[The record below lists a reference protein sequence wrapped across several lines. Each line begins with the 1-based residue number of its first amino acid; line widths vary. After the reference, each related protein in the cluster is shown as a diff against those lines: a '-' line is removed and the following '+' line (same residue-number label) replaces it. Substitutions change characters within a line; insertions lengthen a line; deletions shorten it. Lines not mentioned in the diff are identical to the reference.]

1 MAYES
6 LFFVALTAGY
16 FISLFFH
23 ERIVNWEPF
32 RFGIYTY
39 YVLIVL
45 IAGATIARSMA
56 LDEYEPT
63 AIMQVD
69 IWFGGL
75 TWLAAGS
82 STVFLLASL
91 MPTLP
96 IKRARSVSLQPK
108 ASPAQREA
116 SLEALDAADESD
128 ASSLIDDLTDQ

>member
-45 IAGATIARSMA
+45 IMAATVARSISV
-56 LDEYEPT
+56 DKHDPT
-63 AIMQVD
+63 AMMQID

-91 MPTLP
+91 MPKLRNGNARRAAAMH
-96 IKRARSVSLQPK
+96 IKHGSSER
-108 ASPAQREA
+108 
-116 SLEALDAADESD
+116 D
-128 ASSLIDDLTDQ
+128 ASFDPFAEDDATREDDSSETK